1 MKPSSQFKTC
11 WFHNLLE
18 WAPIKGQDTPRPS
31 NIPRETGRPPLLSCS
46 PCSSYCLRSGGVGV
60 GRKPLLEAISLK

>member
-11 WFHNLLE
+11 WFHNLLK

-31 NIPRETGRPPLLSCS
+31 NIPRETGRPPLLSRS
-46 PCSSYCLRSGGVGV
+46 PCSSYCLRSRGDK
-60 GRKPLLEAISLK
+60 KPLLEAISLK